1 MKMTT
6 EKNVQ
11 LQIVDENLNKCI
23 SSNQGRFVEGIETIN
38 EFDLDIHR
46 AEISL
51 SNSRR
56 QLTLVHESM
65 IVPALKIVNMKRRKM
80 RLLFVLNKVDT
91 IIKLFELDSQL
102 TNLIKDKKLGE
113 AVKIAVQ
120 LQSILDDNS
129 LKEIELLEPLEQRV
143 KFSMTELKDIL
154 STGLSDIILNF
165 NIENYEGALYSLIVL
180 NKKGGS
186 NGSSNDN
193 NGILQLAEHIKEY
206 NNYIF
211 IYLFIYCIYI

>member
-11 LQIVDENLNKCI
+11 LQIVDENLNKSI
-23 SSNQGRFVEGIETIN
+23 SSNQGRFVEGIDLIN

-51 SNSRR
+51 ANSRR
-56 QLTLVHESM
+56 QLTAVKNSM

-80 RLLFVLNKVDT
+80 RKLFLLNKIES
-91 IIKLFELDSQL
+91 IIILFELDNQL
-102 TNLIKDKKLGE
+102 TTLIKEKKLGE

-120 LQSILDDNS
+120 LQSILDDSS
-129 LKEIELLEPLEQRV
+129 LKQIELLEPLEQRV

-154 STGLSDIILNF
+154 STGLTDIILNF
-165 NIENYEGALYSLIVL
+165 NIDNYEGALFSLIVL
-180 NKKGGS
+180 NKKG
-186 NGSSNDN
+186 SSENND
-193 NGILQLAEHIKEY
+193 ILQLPDHIKE
-206 NNYIF
+206 
-211 IYLFIYCIYI
+211 